1 MYLSGS
7 DFATKWVVFS
17 SLLDLG
23 IVNTG
28 LCAYMKSVF
37 IEIIY
42 LEALFQLNPS
52 QKNTIE

>member
-7 DFATKWVVFS
+7 DFTTKWVVFS

-28 LCAYMKSVF
+28 LCAYSESVF